1 MIREARANDV
11 QAIADVA
18 EQRRVDYEGAQP
30 QFWRRAANAVDV
42 HGPWLATMVAD
53 PDVVSIVATSEDG
66 TLTGYAFGTVV
77 PAPPV
82 YEPGGPTGFIDDFA
96 VVDPERWPDVGV
108 QLLAEARQRLARQGV
123 AQIVVVCGHHDQ
135 RKRAALAQAGL
146 AVVSQWYM
154 QHVDRAEV

>member
-82 YEPGGPTGFIDDFA
+82 YDPGGPTGFIDDFS

-108 QLLAEARQRLARQGV
+108 QLLAEARQRLARQGA

-146 AVVSQWYM
+146 TVVSQWYM
-154 QHVDRAEV
+154 QPVDRAEV